1 MVKHDIVRCN
11 RNEFFTQRH
20 KEEAMKDARLYKER
34 GDHESARLIDALY
47 RLMEVWYRMED
58 TLSNVLDSPDDVL
71 YYLDDND
78 KENVD
83 MFFLKKEQYAMIKEF
98 EERDEN
104 NDKNIE
110 WLNYLEVVVEGM
122 KKGIKDV
129 EKAMKKMERK

>member
-1 MVKHDIVRCN
+1 
-11 RNEFFTQRH
+11 
-20 KEEAMKDARLYKER
+20 MKDARLYKER